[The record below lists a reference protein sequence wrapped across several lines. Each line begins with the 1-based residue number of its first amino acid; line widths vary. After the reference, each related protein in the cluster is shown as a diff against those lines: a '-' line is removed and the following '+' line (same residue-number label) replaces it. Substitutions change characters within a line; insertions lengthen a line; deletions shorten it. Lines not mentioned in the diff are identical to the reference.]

1 MKRACGVCAA
11 SRDKACPRPAAP
23 ELKEAYRQ
31 FQVANYKCLC
41 AAILIMRPEAKFY
54 QFLFRRNVWEKLFDC
69 EQQWKLPL
77 KMTWSQQKTIHTV
90 VDSPTGRT
98 SATSASRTTRTRMFL
113 RTLSENPLQFD
124 LMDTDEEPPENSHEI
139 ELVDNELNSQECADT
154 VIGLLQHASSLHH
167 TGWVTA
173 LAEGLA
179 GSAPLAQM
187 VCNCREAL
195 KPHAGVLRGPLIEVM
210 ATTAREDNGRKLV
223 NSLHVDIV
231 SFDRLQVL
239 GSVFAKAEPRNPPPL
254 ERYTR
259 PATIGPPK
267 LGHRVSNKHVHR

>member
-1 MKRACGVCAA
+1 MPPQGGLQRVEKCLLQPSLLMKRACGLGAASRDKACPRPAAPELKEAYRLLARVEKCLLQPSLLMKRAGGLCAA

-54 QFLFRRNVWEKLFDC
+54 QFLFSRNVWEKLFDC

-90 VDSPTGRT
+90 VDSPTSRT

-154 VIGLLQHASSLHH
+154 VMGLLQHASSLHH

-173 LAEGLA
+173 LAEGLT
-179 GSAPLAQM
+179 GSAPLAQWHT
-187 VCNCREAL
+187 L
-195 KPHAGVLRGPLIEVM
+195 
-210 ATTAREDNGRKLV
+210 TLV
-223 NSLHVDIV
+223 THPETD
-231 SFDRLQVL
+231 DT
-239 GSVFAKAEPRNPPPL
+239 P
-254 ERYTR
+254 
-259 PATIGPPK
+259 
-267 LGHRVSNKHVHR
+267 